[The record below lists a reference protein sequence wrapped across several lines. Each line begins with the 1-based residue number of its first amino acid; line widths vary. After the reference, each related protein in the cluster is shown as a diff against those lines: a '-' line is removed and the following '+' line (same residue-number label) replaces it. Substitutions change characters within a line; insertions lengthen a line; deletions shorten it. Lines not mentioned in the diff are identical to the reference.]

1 MTDSMQRML
10 SLLISPVLDLMR
22 MLKEWHID
30 KKDQRLWNESDN
42 TERVFETFL

>member
-1 MTDSMQRML
+1 
-10 SLLISPVLDLMR
+10 MR

-30 KKDQRLWNESDN
+30 KKDQKSWNESDN